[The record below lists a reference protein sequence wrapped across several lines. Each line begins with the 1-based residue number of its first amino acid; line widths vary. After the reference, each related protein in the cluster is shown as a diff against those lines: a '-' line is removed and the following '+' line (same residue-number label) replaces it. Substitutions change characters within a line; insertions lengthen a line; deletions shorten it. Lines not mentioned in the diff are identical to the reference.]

1 MHLFK
6 MYIFIN
12 VRILEKTIFQ
22 LINETE
28 DIMKKEGDAREES
41 LQIRLGMA
49 LRKEQELLNETQQKQ
64 AKIELMEKQTVNLIK
79 MNTDFITSSQ
89 QRQQA
94 AKALE
99 DKLNAV
105 MEEKKDTLA
114 SFEQDKQ
121 KVESLESQ
129 LKEKEE
135 MLAKYQQGDQKMVSA
150 MNENQALKQTV
161 QRLEQQ
167 LQEQKNTITVGQPA
181 VTNNSNGLELQL
193 KEKESMIRMLTRE
206 NEFSQKASTNYQQ
219 ASDTTID
226 TFRSLV
232 KSKDSEIDLLKSNIQ
247 AILDKESMKYITLEK
262 EYRDLKR
269 RIDDYP
275 ALLNDCSDSN
285 SITTN
290 TRNNNN
296 EVEVRVKAENGVED
310 NGSTVPQQLGD
321 KRRRL
326 SS

>member
-1 MHLFK
+1 
-6 MYIFIN
+6 
-12 VRILEKTIFQ
+12 
-22 LINETE
+22 
-28 DIMKKEGDAREES
+28 MKKEGDAREES

-105 MEEKKDTLA
+105 MEEKKGTLA

-121 KVESLESQ
+121 KVESLEIQ

-135 MLAKYQQGDQKMVSA
+135 ILAKYQQGDQKMVSA

-167 LQEQKNTITVGQPA
+167 LQEQKNTIAVGQPA

-193 KEKESMIRMLTRE
+193 REKESMIRMLTRE

-247 AILDKESMKYITLEK
+247 AILNKESIKYITLEK

-275 ALLNDCSDSN
+275 ALLNDCSDNN

-290 TRNNNN
+290 TRNDNN
-296 EVEVRVKAENGVED
+296 EIEVRVKAENIVED
-310 NGSTVPQQLGD
+310 DGSTVSQLGD